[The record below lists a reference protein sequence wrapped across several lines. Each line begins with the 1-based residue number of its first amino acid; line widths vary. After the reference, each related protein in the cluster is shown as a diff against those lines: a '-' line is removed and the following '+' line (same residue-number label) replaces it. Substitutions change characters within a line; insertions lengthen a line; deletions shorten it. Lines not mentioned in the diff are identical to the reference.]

1 MHVNGTKKKRLAY
14 QGSEY
19 VVFPVVLVE
28 TFHAKRRGRSAEAGL
43 IEVGDVQRRGRRGVR
58 TYECPEVAILSSV
71 VAGMSVLHGRRVQ
84 GRV

>member
-1 MHVNGTKKKRLAY
+1 MHVNGTEKKRLAY

-43 IEVGDVQRRGRRGVR
+43 MEVGDVQRRGRGAR

-71 VAGMSVLHGRRVQ
+71 VAEMSVLHVRHVQ
-84 GRV
+84 GRA